1 MVKPCSGKDQQ
12 QGMSAMDPHA
22 STVYGEIENVC
33 LTVGRV
39 KATVYLS
46 RLVLKR

>member
-1 MVKPCSGKDQQ
+1 
-12 QGMSAMDPHA
+12 MDPDA
-22 STVYGEIENVC
+22 STVYSGIEDVC

-46 RLVLKR
+46 RLVLKVEGTCHQ